1 MKLLNKK
8 IVLIMIGIIV
18 MLLALLSGKVQ
29 AASQE
34 FGLQEY
40 RKPVGSTQYG
50 YKVSDKYVW
59 KIVTYSGSA
68 INYDRTLYCLKAEQ
82 GFYTSEPGVFK
93 ETYNLSYDFMNKNS
107 MSPLPVPSQ
116 YYNQIVWILNHSYIP
131 SASTASTDKTTLLQ
145 NAGITGTSE
154 LTDDDIDVV
163 QQLAIWY
170 FTNYDDSTYHKDM
183 EGEASFQTVLQ
194 STKTSGGTSAYQAI
208 EDINQ
213 TRYDQM
219 DKLFVYLVENA
230 KKATASSNS
239 TSSPIAMGNTTPT
252 VEVSGSNYIV
262 GPFKVDKNN
271 ETPYTISFSITDQS
285 GKNLANKYTLLD
297 SNKSQTSQTLEQLVG
312 SNFYLRIPISTV
324 NSENI
329 TSLRFSM
336 NGNYTITTATYWTK
350 SGDSTVQPI
359 VELGRTPKAFS
370 GNKEVTFPKEGSYN
384 LKLIKVEQGN
394 TTNKL
399 QGATFR
405 ITSPNGTVTETT
417 SSNGEI
423 NVGPITI
430 NTPGTDTITIE
441 ETQAPDGYE
450 KVITAPINVQV
461 TKTLSS
467 NTYTMS
473 NAVITNTQT
482 GSSISVSGSTITV
495 TVENKL
501 IPKDSEYNLKLVKVE
516 QGNTSKKLQGAEFRI
531 NSPTGEVT
539 QTTNAS
545 GEINIGPI
553 AVTATGTDTITIEE
567 TKAPDGYEKI
577 ITAPIT
583 VQVTKVF
590 ENNTYKM
597 STAQITNAQTGASL
611 TLSGNTITVTV
622 ENKLIPKTSEYN
634 LKLVKVEEGTSNK
647 LEGAEFKINSPN
659 GEVTQTTNASGEI
672 NIGPI
677 AVTATGTD
685 TITIEETQAP
695 AGYEKIITSPIQVQ
709 VTKVFQNN
717 TYSMSNAVIT
727 NNQNGASISISG
739 NTITVTVENKLIPK
753 TSEYNLKLVKVE
765 QGNVGKKLEGAE
777 FKINSP
783 NGEVTQTTNASG
795 EINIGPI
802 AVTATGTDTITIEET
817 KAPDGYEKII
827 TAPITVQVTKV
838 FENNTYKMSDA
849 VITNAQN
856 GADISLSGNT
866 ITVTVENEA
875 KYFDLALR
883 KYITQVNGENVANT
897 RVPVIDTTSLTTGT
911 TASYKHRKDPVAVTT
926 GDKVIYNLT
935 IYNEGQKPGRAT
947 KLQDQLP
954 TGLVFNRVVSG
965 NFELDSY
972 SETDNL
978 LKLRRTSNTDNL
990 DAYNGTTL
998 DSETIQIECTV
1009 TAVPTYKEQIL
1020 TNVAWISEEYD
1031 AESNVT
1037 ITNEENADR
1046 DSVPG
1051 THPDVNKDNMEDYTG
1066 NNNKEDLTD
1075 DDYYFKGQED
1085 DDDFEKLKVVY
1096 FDLALRK
1103 FITGKNDTAL
1113 TGREP
1118 QVDVTNLADGTSTT
1132 ATYNH
1137 PKNPIDMKRGDIVIY
1152 TIRVYNEGSMDGY
1165 ANEITDYLP
1174 EELEFLPD
1182 HEINQ
1187 EYEWQVSSD
1196 GRHVTT
1202 DYLSKAKETSSRQN
1216 LLKAFDG
1223 TTLDYK
1229 DVKIACKIKDTAE
1242 VGKKLT
1248 NLAEITESKDSDG
1261 NDVVDRDS
1269 ETDNVEVPTDEDLP
1283 NYKDDEIDKDYVPG
1297 QEDDDDF
1304 EKVKVVY
1311 FDLALR
1317 KFITAV
1323 DDTEITNRIPQLS
1336 MGEDGNIDY
1345 NHTKEPVEV
1354 ENGNIVTYTLRI
1366 YNEGMMAGY
1375 ASKVK
1380 DDVPDGLEFLPDN
1393 EINQEY
1399 RWVLSEDGTSIETD
1413 YLSKEQEQTEGANLI
1428 KAFDPEL
1435 GITDTNPDYRDL
1447 KIAFRVTEPNT
1458 SDRILVNTA
1467 EISDDRDE
1475 NNDPVDDI
1483 DSTPDNNNEWN
1494 EEDDLDKEFV
1504 KVKYFDLA
1512 LKKWVSRA
1520 IVTNQDGSQNIIETG
1535 HTGDEDP
1542 EPPAKVDLG
1551 RQDINKVT
1559 VKFEF
1564 QIKITNEGEI
1574 AGYATEVTDY
1584 IPEGLKFIQE
1594 DNPLWYPRE
1603 PLNGRERVGTTQLAD
1618 TLLQPGE
1625 SATISI
1631 LLTWINDPNN
1641 MGLKT
1646 NIAEISQDDNDSD
1659 TPDIDS
1665 TPDNFTDGEDDID
1678 DAPVMLTVALGDT
1691 QIYIGLGF
1699 IIVAMLTGGI
1709 WAIKRYVL

>member
-8 IVLIMIGIIV
+8 LMLLMMGIIV
-18 MLLALLSGKVQ
+18 MLLALLTGKVQ

-183 EGEASFQTVLQ
+183 VGEASFQTVLQ

-262 GPFKVDKNN
+262 GPFKIDKNN
-271 ETPYTISFSITDQS
+271 DTPYTINFSITDQS
-285 GKNLANKYTLLD
+285 GKSLAGKYTLLD
-297 SNKSQTSQTLEQLVG
+297 SNKSQTSQTLAQLVG

-482 GSSISVSGSTITV
+482 GSSISISGSTITV

-545 GEINIGPI
+545 GEINIGQI

-567 TKAPDGYEKI
+567 TKAP
-577 ITAPIT
+577 A
-583 VQVTKVF
+583 
-590 ENNTYKM
+590 
-597 STAQITNAQTGASL
+597 
-611 TLSGNTITVTV
+611 
-622 ENKLIPKTSEYN
+622 
-634 LKLVKVEEGTSNK
+634 
-647 LEGAEFKINSPN
+647 
-659 GEVTQTTNASGEI
+659 
-672 NIGPI
+672 
-677 AVTATGTD
+677 
-685 TITIEETQAP
+685 
-695 AGYEKIITSPIQVQ
+695 
-709 VTKVFQNN
+709 
-717 TYSMSNAVIT
+717 
-727 NNQNGASISISG
+727 
-739 NTITVTVENKLIPK
+739 
-753 TSEYNLKLVKVE
+753 
-765 QGNVGKKLEGAE
+765 
-777 FKINSP
+777 
-783 NGEVTQTTNASG
+783 
-795 EINIGPI
+795 
-802 AVTATGTDTITIEET
+802 
-817 KAPDGYEKII
+817 GYEKII

-866 ITVTVENEA
+866 ITVTVENKA

-883 KYITQVNGENVANT
+883 KYITQVNGESVANT

-935 IYNEGQKPGRAT
+935 IYNEGQKAGRAT
-947 KLQDQLP
+947 KIEDQLP

-978 LKLRRTSNTDNL
+978 LKLKRTSNTDNL

-1009 TAVPTYKEQIL
+1009 TAVPTNKEQIL

-1066 NNNKEDLTD
+1066 NNNQEDLAD
-1075 DDYYFKGQED
+1075 EDYYYKGQED
-1085 DDDFEKLKVVY
+1085 DDDFEKLKLVY
-1096 FDLALRK
+1096 FDLSLRK
-1103 FITGKNDTAL
+1103 FITGRNDTTL
-1113 TGREP
+1113 TNREP
-1118 QVDVTNLADGTSTT
+1118 QVDVTHLADGSETT
-1132 ATYNH
+1132 AIYNH
-1137 PKNPIDMKRGDIVIY
+1137 PKDPIEMQRGDIIIY
-1152 TIRVYNEGSMDGY
+1152 TIRVYNEGSKDGY

-1216 LLKAFDG
+1216 LLHAFNG

-1603 PLNGRERVGTTQLAD
+1603 PLNGKERVGTQQLAN

-1699 IIVAMLTGGI
+1699 VVVAMLTGGI

>member
-8 IVLIMIGIIV
+8 LMLLMMGIIV
-18 MLLALLSGKVQ
+18 MLLALLTGKVQ

-107 MSPLPVPSQ
+107 MNPLPVPSQ

-131 SASTASTDKTTLLQ
+131 SASTASTDKATLLQ
-145 NAGITGTSE
+145 NAGISGNSE
-154 LTDDDIDVV
+154 LSDDDIDVV
-163 QQLAIWY
+163 QQLALWY
-170 FTNYDDSTYHKDM
+170 FTNYDDSTYHKDF
-183 EGEASFQTVLQ
+183 ENQASFQTVLQ

-262 GPFKVDKNN
+262 GPFKIDKNN
-271 ETPYTISFSITDQS
+271 DTPYTINFSITDQS
-285 GKNLANKYTLLD
+285 GKSLAGKYTLLD
-297 SNKSQTSQTLEQLVG
+297 SNKSQTSQTLAQLVG

-545 GEINIGPI
+545 GEINIGQI

-659 GEVTQTTNASGEI
+659 GEVT
-672 NIGPI
+672 
-677 AVTATGTD
+677 
-685 TITIEETQAP
+685 
-695 AGYEKIITSPIQVQ
+695 K
-709 VTKVFQNN
+709 
-717 TYSMSNAVIT
+717 
-727 NNQNGASISISG
+727 
-739 NTITVTVENKLIPK
+739 
-753 TSEYNLKLVKVE
+753 
-765 QGNVGKKLEGAE
+765 
-777 FKINSP
+777 
-783 NGEVTQTTNASG
+783 TTNASG

-817 KAPDGYEKII
+817 KAPAGYEKII

-866 ITVTVENEA
+866 ITVTVENKA

-1075 DDYYFKGQED
+1075 EDYYYKGQED
-1085 DDDFEKLKVVY
+1085 DDDFEKLKLVY
-1096 FDLALRK
+1096 FDLSLRK
-1103 FITGKNDTAL
+1103 FITGRNDTTL
-1113 TGREP
+1113 TNREP
-1118 QVDVTNLADGTSTT
+1118 QVDVTHLADGTSTT

-1137 PKNPIDMKRGDIVIY
+1137 PKNPIDMQRGDIVIY

-1551 RQDINKVT
+1551 RQDINRVT

-1584 IPEGLKFIQE
+1584 IPEGLRFIQE

-1603 PLNGRERVGTTQLAD
+1603 PLNGRERVGTQQLAN

>member
-8 IVLIMIGIIV
+8 LMLLMMGIII
-18 MLLALLSGKVQ
+18 MLLALLTGKVQ

-183 EGEASFQTVLQ
+183 VGEASFQTVLQ

-262 GPFKVDKNN
+262 GPFKIDKNN
-271 ETPYTISFSITDQS
+271 DTPYTINFSITDQS
-285 GKNLANKYTLLD
+285 GKSLAGKYTLLD
-297 SNKSQTSQTLEQLVG
+297 SNKSQTSQTLAQLVG

-597 STAQITNAQTGASL
+597 STAKITNAQTGASIS
-611 TLSGNTITVTV
+611 LSGSTITVTV

-685 TITIEETQAP
+685 TITIEETKAP
-695 AGYEKIITSPIQVQ
+695 A
-709 VTKVFQNN
+709 
-717 TYSMSNAVIT
+717 
-727 NNQNGASISISG
+727 
-739 NTITVTVENKLIPK
+739 
-753 TSEYNLKLVKVE
+753 
-765 QGNVGKKLEGAE
+765 
-777 FKINSP
+777 
-783 NGEVTQTTNASG
+783 
-795 EINIGPI
+795 
-802 AVTATGTDTITIEET
+802 
-817 KAPDGYEKII
+817 GYEKII

-849 VITNAQN
+849 VITNSQN

-866 ITVTVENEA
+866 ITVTVENKA

-1066 NNNKEDLTD
+1066 NNNQEDLTD

-1137 PKNPIDMKRGDIVIY
+1137 PKNPIDMQRGDIVIY
-1152 TIRVYNEGSMDGY
+1152 TIRVYNEGSKDGY

-1229 DVKIACKIKDTAE
+1229 DVQIACRIKDTAE
-1242 VGKKLT
+1242 VGKILT

-1283 NYKDDEIDKDYVPG
+1283 NYKDDESDQDYVPG

-1336 MGEDGNIDY
+1336 IGEDGNIDY
-1345 NHTKEPVEV
+1345 NHTKDPVEV

-1665 TPDNFTDGEDDID
+1665 TPDNFKDGEDDID

-1699 IIVAMLTGGI
+1699 VVVAMLTGGI

>member
-8 IVLIMIGIIV
+8 LMLLMMGIIV
-18 MLLALLSGKVQ
+18 MLLALLTGKVQ

-116 YYNQIVWILNHSYIP
+116 YYNQIAWILNHSYIP

-183 EGEASFQTVLQ
+183 VGEAFFQTVLQ

-213 TRYDQM
+213 TRYEQM

-262 GPFKVDKNN
+262 GPFKIDKNN
-271 ETPYTISFSITDQS
+271 DTPYTINFSITDQS
-285 GKNLANKYTLLD
+285 GKSLAGKYTLLD
-297 SNKSQTSQTLEQLVG
+297 SNKSQTSQTLAQLVG

-359 VELGRTPKAFS
+359 VELSRTPKAFS

-545 GEINIGPI
+545 GEINIGQI

-659 GEVTQTTNASGEI
+659 GEVT
-672 NIGPI
+672 
-677 AVTATGTD
+677 
-685 TITIEETQAP
+685 
-695 AGYEKIITSPIQVQ
+695 K
-709 VTKVFQNN
+709 
-717 TYSMSNAVIT
+717 
-727 NNQNGASISISG
+727 
-739 NTITVTVENKLIPK
+739 
-753 TSEYNLKLVKVE
+753 
-765 QGNVGKKLEGAE
+765 
-777 FKINSP
+777 
-783 NGEVTQTTNASG
+783 TTNASG

-817 KAPDGYEKII
+817 KAPAGYEKII

-866 ITVTVENEA
+866 ITVTVENKA

-1075 DDYYFKGQED
+1075 EDYYYKGQED
-1085 DDDFEKLKVVY
+1085 DDDFEKLKLVY
-1096 FDLALRK
+1096 FDLSLRK
-1103 FITGKNDTAL
+1103 FITGRNDTTL
-1113 TGREP
+1113 TNREP
-1118 QVDVTNLADGTSTT
+1118 QVDVTHLADGTSTT

-1137 PKNPIDMKRGDIVIY
+1137 PKNPIDMQRGDIVIY

-1269 ETDNVEVPTDEDLP
+1269 ETDNVEVPTDKDLP

-1393 EINQEY
+1393 EINKEY
-1399 RWVLSEDGTSIETD
+1399 RWVLSEDGKSIETD

>member
-8 IVLIMIGIIV
+8 LMLLMMGIIV
-18 MLLALLSGKVQ
+18 MLLALLTGKVQ

-107 MSPLPVPSQ
+107 MNPLPVPSQ

-131 SASTASTDKTTLLQ
+131 SASTASTDKATLLQ
-145 NAGITGTSE
+145 NAGISGNSE
-154 LTDDDIDVV
+154 LSDDDIDVV
-163 QQLAIWY
+163 QQLALWY
-170 FTNYDDSTYHKDM
+170 FTNYDDSTYHKDF
-183 EGEASFQTVLQ
+183 ENQASFQTVLQ

-262 GPFKVDKNN
+262 GPFKIDKNN
-271 ETPYTISFSITDQS
+271 DTPYTINFSITDQS
-285 GKNLANKYTLLD
+285 GKSLAGKYTLLD
-297 SNKSQTSQTLEQLVG
+297 SNKSQTSQTLAQLVG

-482 GSSISVSGSTITV
+482 GSSISVSGSTI
-495 TVENKL
+495 
-501 IPKDSEYNLKLVKVE
+501 
-516 QGNTSKKLQGAEFRI
+516 
-531 NSPTGEVT
+531 
-539 QTTNAS
+539 
-545 GEINIGPI
+545 
-553 AVTATGTDTITIEE
+553 
-567 TKAPDGYEKI
+567 
-577 ITAPIT
+577 
-583 VQVTKVF
+583 
-590 ENNTYKM
+590 
-597 STAQITNAQTGASL
+597 
-611 TLSGNTITVTV
+611 ITVTV

-659 GEVTQTTNASGEI
+659 GEVT
-672 NIGPI
+672 
-677 AVTATGTD
+677 
-685 TITIEETQAP
+685 
-695 AGYEKIITSPIQVQ
+695 K
-709 VTKVFQNN
+709 
-717 TYSMSNAVIT
+717 
-727 NNQNGASISISG
+727 
-739 NTITVTVENKLIPK
+739 
-753 TSEYNLKLVKVE
+753 
-765 QGNVGKKLEGAE
+765 
-777 FKINSP
+777 
-783 NGEVTQTTNASG
+783 TTNASG

-817 KAPDGYEKII
+817 KAPAGYEKII

-866 ITVTVENEA
+866 ITVTVENKA

-1009 TAVPTYKEQIL
+1009 TAVPTNKEQIL

-1066 NNNKEDLTD
+1066 NNNQEDLAD
-1075 DDYYFKGQED
+1075 EDYYYKGQED
-1085 DDDFEKLKVVY
+1085 DDDFEKLKLVY
-1096 FDLALRK
+1096 FDLSLRK
-1103 FITGKNDTAL
+1103 FITGRNDTTL
-1113 TGREP
+1113 TNREP
-1118 QVDVTNLADGTSTT
+1118 QVDVTHLADGTSTT

-1137 PKNPIDMKRGDIVIY
+1137 PKNPIDMQRGDIVIY

-1269 ETDNVEVPTDEDLP
+1269 ETDNVEVPTDKDLP

-1375 ASKVK
+1375 ASRVK

>member
-8 IVLIMIGIIV
+8 LMLLMMGIII
-18 MLLALLSGKVQ
+18 MLLALLTGKVQ

-107 MSPLPVPSQ
+107 MNPLPVPSQ

-131 SASTASTDKTTLLQ
+131 SASTASTDKATLLQ
-145 NAGITGTSE
+145 NAGISGNSE
-154 LTDDDIDVV
+154 LSDDDIDVV
-163 QQLAIWY
+163 QQLALWY
-170 FTNYDDSTYHKDM
+170 FTNYDDSTYHKDF
-183 EGEASFQTVLQ
+183 ENQASFQTVLQ

-262 GPFKVDKNN
+262 GPFKIDKNN
-271 ETPYTISFSITDQS
+271 DTPYTINFSITDQS
-285 GKNLANKYTLLD
+285 GKSLAGKYTLLD
-297 SNKSQTSQTLEQLVG
+297 SNKSQTSQTLAQLVG

-545 GEINIGPI
+545 GEINIGQI

-659 GEVTQTTNASGEI
+659 GEVT
-672 NIGPI
+672 
-677 AVTATGTD
+677 
-685 TITIEETQAP
+685 
-695 AGYEKIITSPIQVQ
+695 K
-709 VTKVFQNN
+709 
-717 TYSMSNAVIT
+717 
-727 NNQNGASISISG
+727 
-739 NTITVTVENKLIPK
+739 
-753 TSEYNLKLVKVE
+753 
-765 QGNVGKKLEGAE
+765 
-777 FKINSP
+777 
-783 NGEVTQTTNASG
+783 TTNASG

-817 KAPDGYEKII
+817 KAPAGYEKII

-866 ITVTVENEA
+866 ITVTVENKA

-1066 NNNKEDLTD
+1066 NNNQEDLTD
-1075 DDYYFKGQED
+1075 DDYY
-1085 DDDFEKLKVVY
+1085 
-1096 FDLALRK
+1096 
-1103 FITGKNDTAL
+1103 
-1113 TGREP
+1113 
-1118 QVDVTNLADGTSTT
+1118 
-1132 ATYNH
+1132 
-1137 PKNPIDMKRGDIVIY
+1137 
-1152 TIRVYNEGSMDGY
+1152 
-1165 ANEITDYLP
+1165 
-1174 EELEFLPD
+1174 
-1182 HEINQ
+1182 
-1187 EYEWQVSSD
+1187 
-1196 GRHVTT
+1196 
-1202 DYLSKAKETSSRQN
+1202 
-1216 LLKAFDG
+1216 
-1223 TTLDYK
+1223 
-1229 DVKIACKIKDTAE
+1229 
-1242 VGKKLT
+1242 
-1248 NLAEITESKDSDG
+1248 
-1261 NDVVDRDS
+1261 
-1269 ETDNVEVPTDEDLP
+1269 
-1283 NYKDDEIDKDYVPG
+1283 
-1297 QEDDDDF
+1297 
-1304 EKVKVVY
+1304 KVK
-1311 FDLALR
+1311 
-1317 KFITAV
+1317 K
-1323 DDTEITNRIPQLS
+1323 
-1336 MGEDGNIDY
+1336 
-1345 NHTKEPVEV
+1345 
-1354 ENGNIVTYTLRI
+1354 
-1366 YNEGMMAGY
+1366 MMMT
-1375 ASKVK
+1375 SK
-1380 DDVPDGLEFLPDN
+1380 N
-1393 EINQEY
+1393 
-1399 RWVLSEDGTSIETD
+1399 
-1413 YLSKEQEQTEGANLI
+1413 
-1428 KAFDPEL
+1428 
-1435 GITDTNPDYRDL
+1435 
-1447 KIAFRVTEPNT
+1447 
-1458 SDRILVNTA
+1458 
-1467 EISDDRDE
+1467 
-1475 NNDPVDDI
+1475 
-1483 DSTPDNNNEWN
+1483 
-1494 EEDDLDKEFV
+1494 
-1504 KVKYFDLA
+1504 
-1512 LKKWVSRA
+1512 
-1520 IVTNQDGSQNIIETG
+1520 
-1535 HTGDEDP
+1535 
-1542 EPPAKVDLG
+1542 
-1551 RQDINKVT
+1551 
-1559 VKFEF
+1559 
-1564 QIKITNEGEI
+1564 
-1574 AGYATEVTDY
+1574 
-1584 IPEGLKFIQE
+1584 
-1594 DNPLWYPRE
+1594 
-1603 PLNGRERVGTTQLAD
+1603 
-1618 TLLQPGE
+1618 
-1625 SATISI
+1625 
-1631 LLTWINDPNN
+1631 
-1641 MGLKT
+1641 
-1646 NIAEISQDDNDSD
+1646 
-1659 TPDIDS
+1659 
-1665 TPDNFTDGEDDID
+1665 
-1678 DAPVMLTVALGDT
+1678 
-1691 QIYIGLGF
+1691 
-1699 IIVAMLTGGI
+1699 
-1709 WAIKRYVL
+1709 

>member
-8 IVLIMIGIIV
+8 LMLLMMGIIV
-18 MLLALLSGKVQ
+18 MLLALLTGKVQ

-163 QQLAIWY
+163 QQLALWY
-170 FTNYDDSTYHKDM
+170 FTNYDDSTYHKDF
-183 EGEASFQTVLQ
+183 GNQASFQTVLQ

-208 EDINQ
+208 EDINE

-219 DKLFVYLVENA
+219 EKLFVYLVENA

-262 GPFKVDKNN
+262 GPFKIDKNN
-271 ETPYTISFSITDQS
+271 DTPYTINFSITDQS

-516 QGNTSKKLQGAEFRI
+516 QGNTSKKLQGAEF
-531 NSPTGEVT
+531 
-539 QTTNAS
+539 
-545 GEINIGPI
+545 
-553 AVTATGTDTITIEE
+553 
-567 TKAPDGYEKI
+567 
-577 ITAPIT
+577 
-583 VQVTKVF
+583 
-590 ENNTYKM
+590 
-597 STAQITNAQTGASL
+597 
-611 TLSGNTITVTV
+611 
-622 ENKLIPKTSEYN
+622 
-634 LKLVKVEEGTSNK
+634 
-647 LEGAEFKINSPN
+647 KINSPN

-695 AGYEKIITSPIQVQ
+695 A
-709 VTKVFQNN
+709 
-717 TYSMSNAVIT
+717 
-727 NNQNGASISISG
+727 
-739 NTITVTVENKLIPK
+739 
-753 TSEYNLKLVKVE
+753 
-765 QGNVGKKLEGAE
+765 
-777 FKINSP
+777 
-783 NGEVTQTTNASG
+783 
-795 EINIGPI
+795 
-802 AVTATGTDTITIEET
+802 
-817 KAPDGYEKII
+817 GYEKII

-866 ITVTVENEA
+866 ITVTVENKA

-990 DAYNGTTL
+990 DAYNGTIL

-1066 NNNKEDLTD
+1066 NNNQEDLTD

-1137 PKNPIDMKRGDIVIY
+1137 PKNPIDMQRGDIVIY

-1182 HEINQ
+1182 HETNQ

>member
-8 IVLIMIGIIV
+8 LIVLMMGIIV
-18 MLLALLSGKVQ
+18 MLLALLTGKVQ

-93 ETYNLSYDFMNKNS
+93 ETYDLSYDFMNKNS

-183 EGEASFQTVLQ
+183 VGEASFQTVLQ

-262 GPFKVDKNN
+262 GPFKIDKNN
-271 ETPYTISFSITDQS
+271 DTPYTINFSITDQS
-285 GKNLANKYTLLD
+285 GKSLAGKYTLLD
-297 SNKSQTSQTLEQLVG
+297 SNKSQTSQTLAQLVG

-359 VELGRTPKAFS
+359 VELGRTPKTFS
-370 GNKEVTFPKEGSYN
+370 GNKEVTFPKEGQYN
-384 LKLIKVEQGN
+384 LKLVKVEQGN

-399 QGATFR
+399 QGATFK

-423 NVGPITI
+423 NVGPII
-430 NTPGTDTITIE
+430 IDTPGTDTITIE

-516 QGNTSKKLQGAEFRI
+516 QGNISKKLQGA
-531 NSPTGEVT
+531 V
-539 QTTNAS
+539 
-545 GEINIGPI
+545 
-553 AVTATGTDTITIEE
+553 
-567 TKAPDGYEKI
+567 
-577 ITAPIT
+577 
-583 VQVTKVF
+583 
-590 ENNTYKM
+590 
-597 STAQITNAQTGASL
+597 
-611 TLSGNTITVTV
+611 
-622 ENKLIPKTSEYN
+622 
-634 LKLVKVEEGTSNK
+634 
-647 LEGAEFKINSPN
+647 FKINSPN

-695 AGYEKIITSPIQVQ
+695 AGYEKIITAPITVQ
-709 VTKVFQNN
+709 VTKVFEDN
-717 TYSMSNAVIT
+717 TYKMSNAQIT
-727 NNQNGASISISG
+727 NAQTGASINLSG

-765 QGNVGKKLEGAE
+765 EGTSNKLEGAE

-783 NGEVTQTTNASG
+783 TGEVTQTTNASG

-817 KAPDGYEKII
+817 KAPAGYEKII

-849 VITNAQN
+849 VITNVQN

-866 ITVTVENEA
+866 ITVTVENKA

-883 KYITQVNGENVANT
+883 KYITQVNGENVENT

-1009 TAVPTYKEQIL
+1009 TAVPTNKEQIL

-1037 ITNEENADR
+1037 ITNEKNADR

-1137 PKNPIDMKRGDIVIY
+1137 PKNPIDMQRGDIVIY

-1304 EKVKVVY
+1304 EKAKVVY